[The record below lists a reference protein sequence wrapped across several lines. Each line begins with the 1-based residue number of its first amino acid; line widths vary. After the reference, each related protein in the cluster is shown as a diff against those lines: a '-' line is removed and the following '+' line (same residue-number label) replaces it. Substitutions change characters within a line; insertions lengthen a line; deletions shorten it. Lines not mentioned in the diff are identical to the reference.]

1 MATFS
6 RSDIQAL
13 SNRLETRAGIMSKE
27 AGRDLKAAALLLRLM
42 LELSDVAKIETKG
55 GPNAGLAS

>member
-1 MATFS
+1 MTTYS
-6 RSDIQAL
+6 RSDITAL
-13 SNRLETRAGIMSKE
+13 SNRLETRAKVMSEE

-42 LELSDVAKIETKG
+42 LELSDVARVEMKG

>member
-1 MATFS
+1 MATYS

-13 SNRLETRAGIMSKE
+13 SNRLETRANVMSKE
-27 AGRDLKAAALLLRLM
+27 AGRDLKAAAVLLRLM
-42 LELSDVAKIETKG
+42 LALSDMEKVETKG